1 MSLLNNSNKGKG
13 KKKGSQ
19 QTGKPGNTGNSLIP
33 KGNSASKGSKSSRIA
48 SRSQRGS

>member
-13 KKKGSQ
+13 KKKGTQPAS
-19 QTGKPGNTGNSLIP
+19 KPGNSLIP
-33 KGNSASKGSKSSRIA
+33 KGNSASKGAKNSRVA

>member
-1 MSLLNNSNKGKG
+1 MSLLNNSNKKG

-19 QTGKPGNTGNSLIP
+19 PVAKSGNSLIP
-33 KGNSASKGSKSSRIA
+33 KGSSNSKGAAKSTRVA